1 MTEFMTK
8 PDSALIRRKLDGFI
22 ARVIGRLKQLLC
34 GFRVRAPIPGAE
46 RLQERRAI
54 RISPPL
60 TL

>member
-8 PDSALIRRKLDGFI
+8 PDSALIRRKLDGLI
-22 ARVIGRLKQLLC
+22 ARVIGSLKQLLC
-34 GFRVRAPIPGAE
+34 CFRVRAPIPGAE
-46 RLQERRAI
+46 SLQERRAI